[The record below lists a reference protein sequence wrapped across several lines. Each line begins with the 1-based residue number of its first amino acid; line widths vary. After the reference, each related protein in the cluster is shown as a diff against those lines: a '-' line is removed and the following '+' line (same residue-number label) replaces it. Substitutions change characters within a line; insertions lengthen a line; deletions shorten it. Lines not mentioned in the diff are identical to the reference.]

1 VWSAIASSCMRRLR
15 ATCNA
20 IRVRRA
26 DIAPMHTKSHDD
38 HQTPRSVVV
47 VDPIHPS
54 VVPAVSARAG
64 AETTTPHLPFRRCR
78 SPLILS
84 IQSTR
89 RARADRPIARHT
101 QLSFVSDRLAPHEP
115 TTTMAPPPRRR
126 TCVGARAACVGL
138 RPSHRHRTAPHARAR
153 VDRVVNAPARSGSI
167 RCRRPDPDGW
177 RPACPPPRRATRS
190 PIRAPPPVLY
200 CQAIDHAAPP
210 DFNHARA
217 RARARA
223 RMHISCAHASATYV
237 RRPGRHHY
245 SRAVPAAHSL
255 PAPAVSRLSAT
266 THARA
271 AAGVP
276 PALA

>member
-1 VWSAIASSCMRRLR
+1 MWSAIASSCMRRLR

-138 RPSHRHRTAPHARAR
+138 RPSHRHRTARARAGR
-153 VDRVVNAPARSGSI
+153 SGGERARSGSSMPTAGPG
-167 RCRRPDPDGW
+167 RMATGM
-177 RPACPPPRRATRS
+177 PATATRDS
-190 PIRAPPPVLY
+190 LSDPGTTSSTVLSG
-200 CQAIDHAAPP
+200 H
-210 DFNHARA
+210 R
-217 RARARA
+217 
-223 RMHISCAHASATYV
+223 
-237 RRPGRHHY
+237 
-245 SRAVPAAHSL
+245 SRGP
-255 PAPAVSRLSAT
+255 SRF
-266 THARA
+266 
-271 AAGVP
+271 
-276 PALA
+276 

>member
-153 VDRVVNAPARSGSI
+153 VDRVVNAPARD
-167 RCRRPDPDGW
+167 RYDADG
-177 RPACPPPRRATRS
+177 RTRTDGD
-190 PIRAPPPVLY
+190 R
-200 CQAIDHAAPP
+200 
-210 DFNHARA
+210 HARHRDA
-217 RARARA
+217 RLALRSGHHLQYCTVRPSITRPLQILITRGRGRGRGRGCISRARTHR
-223 RMHISCAHASATYV
+223 ATYV